1 MKPVFKWVGG
11 KSDLAAN
18 IVYYFP
24 SKIYNYYECF
34 VGSMSLPIYMIENN
48 IKIENKM
55 FLSDSNQHLIEC
67 YKWIQE
73 DVNGFT
79 EYMDELINYYNS
91 YNYYQREE
99 IYYEIREDYN
109 NEINDIS
116 LEQCCR
122 FLFLNK
128 TCFRGLYRVNSKGLF
143 NVPYGNY
150 ENLNFYCKNNMKEL
164 SEKIQSID
172 IECCDYKN
180 VINKNLHIDDLIYLD
195 PPYMKENSNSFV
207 SYQKNEF
214 NSIVLFEGIKKI
226 NDKTNWIMSNS
237 NCNVVREYFI
247 NLKII
252 ELVARRAINSK
263 KPGSKTIELLIT
275 K

>member
-1 MKPVFKWVGG
+1 MKPIFKWVGG
-11 KSDLAAN
+11 KSDLAPFIIEHYPN
-18 IVYYFP
+18 
-24 SKIYNYYECF
+24 KIYNYYEPF
-34 VGSMSLPIYMIENN
+34 IGSMSIPIFMIEKN
-48 IKIENKM
+48 IKVDNKI

-67 YKWIQE
+67 YRWIQE
-73 DVNGFT
+73 DVNGFIVC
-79 EYMDELINYYNS
+79 MDELIQYYNS
-91 YNYYQREE
+91 YDYNQKEK
-99 IYYEIREDYN
+99 IFYEIREDYN
-109 NEINDIS
+109 NEINEFS

-150 ENLNFYCKNNMKEL
+150 KNLNFYCKDNMKEL

-172 IECCDYKN
+172 IECCDYQN
-180 VINKNLHIDDLIYLD
+180 VIQSNLTNDDLIYFD

-214 NSIVLFEGIKKI
+214 NSIELFESINKI

-237 NCNVVREYFI
+237 NCNVIKEYFK
-247 NLKII
+247 NHKII
-252 ELVARRAINSK
+252 ELIARRAIHCK
-263 KPGSKTIELLIT
+263 KPDSKTIELLII

>member
-1 MKPVFKWVGG
+1 MKPIFKWVGG
-11 KSDLAAN
+11 KMDLAN
-18 IVYYFP
+18 IIVSYFP
-24 SKIYNYYECF
+24 NNIYNYYEPF
-34 VGSMSLPIYMIENN
+34 IGSMSIPIFMINKY
-48 IKIENKM
+48 IKIENKIY
-55 FLSDSNQHLIEC
+55 LSDSNNHLIEC

-73 DVNGFT
+73 DINEFIKC
-79 EYMDELINYYNS
+79 MDELINYYNS
-91 YNYYQREE
+91 YSYENREN

-150 ENLNFYCKNNMKEL
+150 KNLNFYCRDNMKEL
-164 SEKIQSID
+164 SEKIKNIN

-180 VINKNLHIDDLIYLD
+180 VFDKEFNQNDLIYFD

-214 NSIVLFEGIKKI
+214 NSIELFEGINKI

-237 NCNVVREYFI
+237 NCNDIKEYF
-247 NLKII
+247 NNHNII

-263 KPGSKTIELLIT
+263 KPDSKTIELLII

>member
-1 MKPVFKWVGG
+1 MKPIFKWVGG
-11 KSDLAAN
+11 KSDLAPL
-18 IVYYFP
+18 ITEHFP
-24 SKIYNYYECF
+24 SKIYNYYEPF
-34 VGSMSLPIYMIENN
+34 IGSMSMSIFMIEKN
-48 IKIENKM
+48 IKIDNKM

-67 YKWIQE
+67 YKWIKE
-73 DVNGFT
+73 DINGFIAC
-79 EYMDELINYYNS
+79 MDELIHYYNS
-91 YNYYQREE
+91 YEYNQREK
-99 IYYEIREDYN
+99 IYYDIRDDYN
-109 NEINDIS
+109 NEINEFS

-128 TCFRGLYRVNSKGLF
+128 TCFRGLYRVNSKGFF

-150 ENLNFYCKNNMKEL
+150 KNLNFYCKNNIKEL
-164 SEKIQSID
+164 SEKIQRID

-180 VINKNLHIDDLIYLD
+180 VFDKNLQLDDLIYFD

-214 NSIVLFEGIKKI
+214 NSIELFQEIQKI

-237 NCNVVREYFI
+237 NCNVIKEYFI
-247 NLKII
+247 NHKII
-252 ELVARRAINSK
+252 ELVARRAIHCK
-263 KPGSKTIELLIT
+263 KPDSKTIELLII